1 MHLLHVVHIIHMNIK
16 CNIRIFGHIAFIFNY
31 PCVGRQIAC
40 LHTSSRN
47 TFITSFAFSRNS
59 QITSQVMQQDQ
70 HLQFLNHQ

>member
-1 MHLLHVVHIIHMNIK
+1 MPIIKFTAHSPNLVHIIHMNIEYRI
-16 CNIRIFGHIAFIFNY
+16 CIFGDIAFIFNY

-59 QITSQVMQQDQ
+59 QITSQVMQQD
-70 HLQFLNHQ
+70 